1 MKHEDPAH
9 LRAYFIGEEEI
20 AQAERRAA
28 PGLFRQWK
36 ELWNSAPM
44 EVRRDLIDL
53 ACATPLLCGV
63 FWLLWI
69 ALP

>member
-9 LRAYFIGEEEI
+9 LRAYFIGEEEM
-20 AQAERRAA
+20 AGARRG
-28 PGLFRQWK
+28 PVSGLLGQWK
-36 ELWNSAPM
+36 ELWRSAPTA
-44 EVRRDLIDL
+44 VRRELVDL
-53 ACATPLLCGV
+53 ACATPLLCGM

>member
-9 LRAYFIGEEEI
+9 LRAYFIGEDEM
-20 AQAERRAA
+20 ARAEHTSEM
-28 PGLFRQWK
+28 GLFAQWRA
-36 ELWNSAPM
+36 LWHSAP
-44 EVRRDLIDL
+44 VALRSDLTDL
-53 ACATPLLCGV
+53 ACATPLVCGA